1 MVVGVLLDW
10 SNTASRKISFETNN
24 SAHSEGQQTF
34 SVGGQG
40 FHYHGRESGSG
51 STHIYNFGQNGAFFG
66 NLSAGNN
73 ADGNGL
79 GNFKY
84 AVPSNHFA
92 ICSKN
97 LATEV

>member
-1 MVVGVLLDW
+1 MTQVVEDAVNRD
-10 SNTASRKISFETNN
+10 IPF
-24 SAHSEGQQTF
+24 
-34 SVGGQG
+34 V
-40 FHYHGRESGSG
+40 
-51 STHIYNFGQNGAFFG
+51 
-66 NLSAGNN
+66 LSAGNN